1 MRKKRAPLGARL
13 FFLSFRGIWWQW
25 WLELAGLELEGQAPN
40 PSQNIGKKFCEIL
53 RSVVKYSI
61 MKSTLG
67 FTRAI
72 RAVVPAFLLAV
83 SVGQIYAFTVFSD
96 PIAQHLAAANDDPV
110 ALRAKVQFAFSLGI
124 FFLGMGAAFFGKIVE
139 RSIRLSTLIGTALFL
154 SGLIVTSIGVRM
166 KSLPLIYLGYG
177 FLLGTGTGII
187 YISPVKTMMLWFPN
201 AKAIAAAVPIISFG
215 LGSSL
220 CTLLYEGFGFS
231 SRLLT
236 MRFEGFHIFSI
247 EKVFIALA
255 IFYAVPMLV
264 SSFILRKP
272 KTEQMTFAHDM
283 PGLEF
288 SYLRLSR
295 NTYFLRVWL
304 FMFLNIS
311 CGLCLIPLAK
321 QLMATVG
328 TYSDGFVTLV
338 LTLMGLMNGAGRFLF
353 AWWSDR
359 LARRVNILLIIL
371 AISAGVMLTSYV
383 PVLLAIALIVI
394 PACYGAGF
402 SVLPAVLA
410 DHYGMTN
417 ISKIHG
423 AALSAWGVAGLVGN
437 QVALPVF
444 KRWGLA
450 GVATLLVIGYLIN
463 AINVYTLTR
472 ARPSAATAA

>member
-1 MRKKRAPLGARL
+1 MKTSIGATR
-13 FFLSFRGIWWQW
+13 FF
-25 WLELAGLELEGQAPN
+25 
-40 PSQNIGKKFCEIL
+40 
-53 RSVVKYSI
+53 
-61 MKSTLG
+61 
-67 FTRAI
+67 
-72 RAVVPAFLLAV
+72 RAVLPAFLLAV

-96 PIAQHLAAANDDPV
+96 PIARVLATDEAAAV
-110 ALRAKVQFAFSLGI
+110 ALRPQVQFAFSLGI

-139 RSIRLSTLIGTALFL
+139 RNIRLSTLVGTALFI
-154 SGLIVTSIGVRM
+154 SGLLLTALGVKT
-166 KSLPLIYLGYG
+166 KSLALIYFGYG
-177 FLLGTGTGII
+177 ALLGTGTGII

-220 CTLLYEGFGFS
+220 CTLLYKGFGFS
-231 SRLLT
+231 SRLFTL
-236 MRFEGFHIFSI
+236 RFEGFEIFDI
-247 EKVFIALA
+247 ATAFVVFAC
-255 IFYAVPMLV
+255 FYAVPMAI
-264 SSFILRKP
+264 SAMILRKP
-272 KTEQMTFAHDM
+272 QAVQTTFAHSL
-283 PGLEF
+283 PQLEF
-288 SYLRLSR
+288 SYRKLAAD
-295 NTYFLRVWL
+295 TWFLRVWL

-321 QLMATVG
+321 QLMATVPSYG
-328 TYSDGFVTLV
+328 EGFVTLV

-383 PVLLAIALIVI
+383 PVLLAAGLIVI

-444 KRWGLA
+444 RNWGLV
-450 GVATLLVIGYLIN
+450 GVATLLVAGYLLN
-463 AINVYTLTR
+463 AANVASLR
-472 ARPSAATAA
+472 ADEIRRSKGAPR